1 MKTLLATFLLISTIC
16 FGQYEEDTTGKF
28 TTYQIIDYDK
38 WTFTEVYPP
47 SEDEDEYQGVD
58 TLTRVMY
65 NPIIEIEVIDSI
77 QKYRESHG
85 LPHLQIIHGE
95 IYDKLVDSHY
105 YLAMDISKQ
114 TKERILSERYD
125 DGDPDC
131 DCVTSI
137 SSAILYDSL
146 TYGKHDTKLKD
157 ILLDERIKNIEVN
170 YYQVERRQDPTKKEE
185 HLIVKIK
192 RRFSLLSN
200 EYIVF

>member
-85 LPHLQIIHGE
+85 TFMGWL
-95 IYDKLVDSHY
+95 
-105 YLAMDISKQ
+105 
-114 TKERILSERYD
+114 
-125 DGDPDC
+125 
-131 DCVTSI
+131 
-137 SSAILYDSL
+137 
-146 TYGKHDTKLKD
+146 
-157 ILLDERIKNIEVN
+157 
-170 YYQVERRQDPTKKEE
+170 
-185 HLIVKIK
+185 
-192 RRFSLLSN
+192 
-200 EYIVF
+200 